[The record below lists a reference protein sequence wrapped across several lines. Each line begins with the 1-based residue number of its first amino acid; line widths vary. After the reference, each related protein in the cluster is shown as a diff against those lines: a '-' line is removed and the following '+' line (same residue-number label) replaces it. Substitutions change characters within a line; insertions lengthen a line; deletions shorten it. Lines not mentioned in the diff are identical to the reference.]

1 MYLGEAALLFGLWG
15 SVLSKSE
22 GEGSEV
28 LLQACVPKGTEAKM
42 AEAENG

>member
-1 MYLGEAALLFGLWG
+1 VYLGEAALLFGLWG

-28 LLQACVPKGTEAKM
+28 LLESCMPKGTEAKM
-42 AEAENG
+42 AVAENG